1 MATLLTHEAR
11 ATAADHRSEVLAPEV
26 SAIADWLTER
36 GLLRTSFEQLVEG
49 FCHRL
54 RAIDVPLWRAFV
66 SADTLHPRIRGMGC
80 SWRVDQGL
88 RSDVYIHRLD
98 PPEAYLKSPFKRM
111 LDRGLGCLRV
121 RLDGSEPIE
130 FPLLDELREQG
141 VTDYLAQR
149 TWFGQDGESERKTGV
164 LSSWATTRPE
174 GFSERNIA
182 ILDHLMPRLALA
194 LQARLGHDI
203 SVNLLDTYVG
213 PEAGRRILDGEIRRG
228 TLDVISAVILV
239 ADLRG
244 FTAVVDRTE
253 RDVLID
259 TLNAYFDCQV
269 PAIVAN
275 GGHVLKF
282 LGDGLLATFPL
293 NGRAPE
299 AACEAALDAA
309 SEVLCCVRA
318 LSEERAASNKPVMEL
333 DIALHLGEVFYGN
346 VGSTD
351 RLDFT
356 VVGPAVNEAS
366 RIEALCAQHDRNLLI
381 SETFANAATNS
392 ADRLISIGRY
402 GLRGVRG
409 AQSIYT
415 LDGH

>member
-1 MATLLTHEAR
+1 MDTCLIDEAQ
-11 ATAADHRSEVLAPEV
+11 APAAQGHGPEV

-36 GLLRTSFEQLVEG
+36 GLLRTGFEQLVEG

-54 RAIDVPLWRAFV
+54 RAIDVPIWRAFV

-80 SWRVDQGL
+80 SWREDQGI
-88 RSDVYIHRLD
+88 RADVYIHRLN
-98 PPEAYLKSPFKRM
+98 PPDAYLKSPFKRM
-111 LDRGLGCLRV
+111 LDRDLNELRV
-121 RLDGSEPIE
+121 RLDGSEPIDL
-130 FPLLDELREQG
+130 PLLEELREQG

-149 TWFGQDGESERKTGV
+149 TWFGLDGESHRKTGV

-174 GFSERNIA
+174 GFSERDIA
-182 ILDHLMPRLALA
+182 ILGHLMPRLALA
-194 LQARLGHDI
+194 LEARIGHDI

-244 FTAVVDRTE
+244 FTAIADRFE
-253 RDVLID
+253 HEVLVE
-259 TLNAYFDCQV
+259 TLNAYLDCQV
-269 PAIVAN
+269 PAIVTH
-275 GGHVLKF
+275 GGQVLKF

-293 NGRAPE
+293 AGHDS
-299 AACEAALDAA
+299 AAVCDAALDAA
-309 SEVLCCVRA
+309 AEVLRCVRE
-318 LSEERAASNKPVMEL
+318 LGEERAAAGEPVMDL
-333 DIALHLGEVFYGN
+333 DIALHLGDVFYGN
-346 VGSTD
+346 VGSVD

-356 VVGPAVNEAS
+356 VIGPAVNEAS
-366 RIEALCAQHDRNLLI
+366 RIEILCEQHDRNLLI
-381 SETFANAATNS
+381 SETFARAATNS

-402 GLRGVRG
+402 GLRGVRS